1 MREGGSSQTLSIHLI
16 HDTVTCKLFQDDDED
31 EIKMWMELTMERVM
45 RAADASLTS
54 LYIMT
59 SPNMPKRIYLEDVI
73 DRIVVFTKYQL
84 QNTIY
89 PSFDPVYRVDP
100 KKGG

>member
-1 MREGGSSQTLSIHLI
+1 
-16 HDTVTCKLFQDDDED
+16 LFQDDDED

-59 SPNMPKRIYLEDVI
+59 SPNMPKRIYLEDII
-73 DRIVVFTKYQL
+73 DRIVIFTKYQL

-100 KKGG
+100 KKGE

>member
-1 MREGGSSQTLSIHLI
+1 
-16 HDTVTCKLFQDDDED
+16 LFQDDDED

-59 SPNMPKRIYLEDVI
+59 SPNMPKRIYLEDII
-73 DRIVVFTKYQL
+73 DRIVIFTKYQL

-100 KKGG
+100 KKGEYYITCCRLIMESMFAELTVHVD

>member
-1 MREGGSSQTLSIHLI
+1 MGLQVSKLLTIIFLCVITCSS
-16 HDTVTCKLFQDDDED
+16 FQDDDED

-73 DRIVVFTKYQL
+73 DRIVLFTKYQL

-100 KKGG
+100 KKGE